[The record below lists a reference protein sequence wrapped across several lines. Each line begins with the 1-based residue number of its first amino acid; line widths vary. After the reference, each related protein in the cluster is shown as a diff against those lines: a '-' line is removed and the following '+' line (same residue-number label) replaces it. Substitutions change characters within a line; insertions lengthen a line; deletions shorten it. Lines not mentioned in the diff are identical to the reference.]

1 MKIERKFTKKG
12 ESPYKGITFKKIK
25 SEIRNPDGSIIF
37 QLNNVEVPVKWSQV
51 ATDIIAQKYFRKK
64 GVPKYLK
71 KITEKNV
78 PLWLSKSIPDTNKL
92 KELKNNEGFLGE
104 TFKVN
109 SVKATNVPKEPVINF
124 DKS

>member
-71 KITEKNV
+71 KITEKKC
-78 PLWLSKSIPDTNKL
+78 P
-92 KELKNNEGFLGE
+92 FMA
-104 TFKVN
+104 FKKH
-109 SVKATNVPKEPVINF
+109 S
-124 DKS
+124 